1 MGEIENVY
9 IRTLLKSIKMFRI
22 LLALLFVSFSFAQ
35 QTDKVDFIKCDA
47 LVAPNHSE
55 KSISGTITYEF
66 KVKKAIDTI
75 KIDAINM
82 EFSEVAINGKSVKF
96 KNSGKTLDLFEGFKK
111 GKNKLTFSYS
121 AQPKQTLYFT
131 GEGEHLQIW
140 TQGQGKYTSHWLPS
154 FDDVNEKVIFNI
166 SINWIKNFYAVSN
179 GIISISK
186 DKFNNYKLPY
196 PHNKNKRFS
205 YQMQKPMS
213 SYLVMLAIGNF
224 EKQTATTKSG
234 TPLEFYVDKIDVSK
248 FEPTYRY
255 SKEMFNYLEK
265 EIGVKYPWG
274 IYRQVPVRDF
284 LYAGMENTTSTIFAQ
299 DFVVDSIGFNDR
311 NYVNV
316 NAHELA
322 HQWFGDLITAQSGKH
337 HWLQEG
343 FATYYALLAERHL
356 FGDDY
361 FYKELNDY
369 AEQLN
374 RASKTDTIP
383 VMNEKASS
391 LSFYKKGAWAL
402 HVMRED
408 IGAKNFQKAVKKY
421 LKKYKYKNVNTDD
434 FLKIVKQVSGY
445 DVERFKQDW
454 LLTNQFHY
462 EIARYYLFKNEKF
475 EKNYDVISFLQ
486 GYSDDETFR
495 LSFSKIIELLNSDN
509 FDFVKSKL
517 VHFSKRMPWQE
528 RKVILETALA
538 TNNILVR
545 KAVAESTP
553 IIPEVFK
560 SQYETLLEDNSY
572 QTKEI
577 ALINL
582 WKNFPDERLHY
593 LEQTKE
599 IVGNNDKSFRLTWLA
614 LAMNTENQSEQVKA
628 TSYNQLLDFA
638 SENYESSV
646 RQNALELLL
655 QLNPNDEKV
664 IELLFKA
671 TVHHKWQFTKFGRDN
686 VRLLLK
692 KPEYRTKVE
701 KLASTSEGTMK
712 ELYLKFL
719 NEN

>member
-1 MGEIENVY
+1 
-9 IRTLLKSIKMFRI
+9 MFRI
-22 LLALLFVSFSFAQ
+22 LLALFFINVSFAQ
-35 QTDKVDFIKCDA
+35 QTDKVDFISCEALLFPDA
-47 LVAPNHSE
+47 KN
-55 KSISGTITYEF
+55 KSISGTVHYLFEI
-66 KVKKAIDTI
+66 KNNIDSV
-75 KIDAINM
+75 KIDAKNM
-82 EFSEVAINGKSVKF
+82 IFSAININDNIKLKY
-96 KNSGKTLDLFEGFKK
+96 
-111 GKNKLTFSYS
+111 KLTDNHIILYDGLRKGLNAITIKYS
-121 AQPKQTLYFT
+121 TKPKQTLYFT
-131 GEGEHLQIW
+131 GEGENLQIW

-154 FDDVNEKVIFNI
+154 FDDVNEKVIFKI
-166 SINWIKNFYAVSN
+166 SVYFDNKFQVLSN
-179 GIISISK
+179 GNLVKKVSPKQSDEKKILWEFEMK
-186 DKFNNYKLPY
+186 
-196 PHNKNKRFS
+196 
-205 YQMQKPMS
+205 KPMS

-224 EKQTATTKSG
+224 EKQTKTTKSG
-234 TPLEFYVDKIDVSK
+234 TPLEFYLDKNDVLK

-255 SKEMFNYLEK
+255 SKELFDYLEQ

-316 NAHELA
+316 NAHELT

-361 FYKELNDY
+361 FYEELNDY

-454 LLTNQFHY
+454 LLSNQFHY

-560 SQYETLLEDNSY
+560 SQYETLLEDHSY

-582 WKNFPDERLHY
+582 WKNFPEDREKYLFKTRRL
-593 LEQTKE
+593 
-599 IVGNNDKSFRLTWLA
+599 IGNNDKNIRIAWLY
-614 LAMNTENQSEQVKA
+614 LAYFTPEFENQR
-628 TSYNQLLDFA
+628 LDFYLELLHYA
-638 SENYESSV
+638 SSQYESSV
-646 RQNALELLL
+646 RQNALETLLSIDFM
-655 QLNPNDEKV
+655 NKKV
-664 IELLFKA
+664 ITQLFLA
-671 TVHHKWQFTKFGRDN
+671 TKHHKWQFTLFARTKIRE
-686 VRLLLK
+686 LLK
-692 KPEYRTKVE
+692 NEEYRVKVE
-701 KLASTSEGTMK
+701 ELAQTSDDTMK
-712 ELYLKFL
+712 ELYMKFL
-719 NEN
+719 NEKI

>member
-1 MGEIENVY
+1 
-9 IRTLLKSIKMFRI
+9 MFRI
-22 LLALLFVSFSFAQ
+22 LFSLLLVSFSFAQ
-35 QTDKVDFIKCDA
+35 QTDKVDFISCEALLFPDA
-47 LVAPNHSE
+47 KN
-55 KSISGTITYEF
+55 KSISGTVHYLFEI
-66 KVKKAIDTI
+66 KNNIDSV
-75 KIDAINM
+75 KIDAKNM
-82 EFSEVAINGKSVKF
+82 IFSAININDNTKLKY
-96 KNSGKTLDLFEGFKK
+96 
-111 GKNKLTFSYS
+111 KLTDNHIILYDGLRKGLNAITIKYS
-121 AQPKQTLYFT
+121 TKPKQTLYFR
-131 GEGEHLQIW
+131 GEGENLQIW

-154 FDDVNEKVIFNI
+154 FDDVNEKIIFKI
-166 SINWIKNFYAVSN
+166 SVYFDNKFQVLSN
-179 GIISISK
+179 GNLVKKVSPKQSDEKKILWEFEMK
-186 DKFNNYKLPY
+186 
-196 PHNKNKRFS
+196 
-205 YQMQKPMS
+205 KPMS

-224 EKQTATTKSG
+224 AKQARKTKSG
-234 TPLEFYVDKIDVSK
+234 TPLEFYLDKKDISK

-255 SKEMFNYLEK
+255 SKELFDYLEQ

-299 DFVVDSIGFNDR
+299 DFVVDSIEFNDR

-361 FYKELNDY
+361 FYEELNDY
-369 AEQLN
+369 AEQLK

-402 HVMRED
+402 HVLRED
-408 IGAKNFQKAVKKY
+408 VGAKNFQKAVKKY
-421 LKKYKYKNVNTDD
+421 LRKYKFKNVNTDD

-445 DVERFKQDW
+445 DVENFKKVW
-454 LLTNQFHY
+454 LEKAGFEM
-462 EIARYYLFKNEKF
+462 EIAQKYLSKNKF
-475 EKNYDVISFLQ
+475 IQDY
-486 GYSDDETFR
+486 
-495 LSFSKIIELLNSDN
+495 
-509 FDFVKSKL
+509 FDLKKSKKSL
-517 VHFSKRMPWQE
+517 AELTEILKSDAYYPIKQYIVYQTRNVPFEE

-538 TNNILVR
+538 TNDILVR
-545 KAVAESTP
+545 RAVAES
-553 IIPEVFK
+553 IPVVLEAFK
-560 SQYETLLEDNSY
+560 SQYESLLKDNSY

-577 ALINL
+577 ALTNL

-593 LEQTKE
+593 LEQTKD

-614 LAMNTENQSEQVKA
+614 LSMNTENQSEQVKA

-692 KPEYRTKVE
+692 KPEYRVIVE
-701 KLASTSEGTMK
+701 KLALTSDNSMK

-719 NEN
+719 NEK

>member
-1 MGEIENVY
+1 MSEIENVY

-22 LLALLFVSFSFAQ
+22 LLVLFFINISFAQ
-35 QTDKVDFIKCDA
+35 QIDKVDFIKCDA

-55 KSISGTITYEF
+55 KSISGTVTYEF

-82 EFSEVAINGKSVKF
+82 EFSEVLINGKSVKF
-96 KNSGKTLDLFEGFKK
+96 KNSGKTLDLFEGYKK
-111 GKNKLTFSYS
+111 GKNKLTFNYS
-121 AQPKQTLYFT
+121 AKPKQTLYFT
-131 GEGEHLQIW
+131 GQDENLQIW
-140 TQGQGKYTSHWLPS
+140 TQGQGRYTSHWLPS
-154 FDDVNEKVIFNI
+154 FDDVNEKVIFNV
-166 SINWIKNFYAVSN
+166 SVEFRNDFPVNSN
-179 GIISISK
+179 GDFISNKYNSK
-186 DKFNNYKLPY
+186 GNLITWN
-196 PHNKNKRFS
+196 

-213 SYLVMLAIGNF
+213 SYLAMLAIGSF
-224 EKQTATTKSG
+224 AKQTTTTKSG
-234 TPLEFYVDKIDVSK
+234 TLLEFYLDKNDVSK

-255 SKEMFNYLEK
+255 SKEMFDYLEK

-311 NYVNV
+311 NYINV

-361 FYKELNDY
+361 FYEELNDY
-369 AEQLN
+369 AEQLK

-421 LKKYKYKNVNTDD
+421 LKKYQYKNVNTDD
-434 FLKIVKQVSGY
+434 FLKIVKEVSGY
-445 DVERFKQDW
+445 DVENFKKVW
-454 LLTNQFHY
+454 LEKSGFEM
-462 EIARYYLFKNEKF
+462 EIAQKYLSKNKF
-475 EKNYDVISFLQ
+475 IQDYFALK
-486 GYSDDETFR
+486 
-495 LSFSKIIELLNSDN
+495 
-509 FDFVKSKL
+509 KSKKSL
-517 VHFSKRMPWQE
+517 SELTEILKSDAYYPIKQYIVYQTRNVPFDE

-538 TNNILVR
+538 THNISVR
-545 KAVAESTP
+545 RAVAESTP
-553 IIPEVFK
+553 IIPEAFK
-560 SQYETLLEDNSY
+560 KQYETLLNDNSY

-577 ALINL
+577 ALVNL
-582 WKNFPDERLHY
+582 CESFPEEVEKY
-593 LEQTKE
+593 LEQTKGIE
-599 IVGNNDKSFRLTWLA
+599 GNNDKSLKLTWLK
-614 LAMNTENQSEQVKA
+614 LKILKGQNSRFDQENIIDE
-628 TSYNQLLDFA
+628 LLKYASVDF
-638 SENYESSV
+638 ESSI
-646 RQNALELLL
+646 RQNALETLLGVNYE
-655 QLNPNDEKV
+655 NPKV
-664 IELLFKA
+664 IEALFLA
-671 TVHHKWQFTKFGRDN
+671 TNHHKWQFTKFGRDN

-692 KPEYRTKVE
+692 KTEYRTIVE
-701 KLASTSEGTMK
+701 KVASTSDAKMK

-719 NEN
+719 NEK

>member
-1 MGEIENVY
+1 MREIENVY
-9 IRTLLKSIKMFRI
+9 IRTIIKSIKMFRI
-22 LLALLFVSFSFAQ
+22 LLALFFISVSFAQ
-35 QTDKVDFIKCDA
+35 QTDKVDFIKCNA

-82 EFSEVAINGKSVKF
+82 EFSEVAINGKSVNF

-121 AQPKQTLYFT
+121 AKPKQTLYFT
-131 GEGEHLQIW
+131 GKGEHLQIW
-140 TQGQGKYTSHWLPS
+140 TQGQGRYTSHWLPS
-154 FDDVNEKVIFNI
+154 FDDVNEKVVFNLSVKFQNGYKI
-166 SINWIKNFYAVSN
+166 ISN
-179 GIISISK
+179 GVFKNVNHKRNGYENGFSIY
-186 DKFNNYKLPY
+186 N
-196 PHNKNKRFS
+196 
-205 YQMQKPMS
+205 YQMEKPMS

-224 EKQTATTKSG
+224 AKQTTTTKSG
-234 TPLEFYVDKIDVSK
+234 TPLEFYLDKNDVSK

-255 SKEMFNYLEK
+255 SKEMFDYLEQ

-361 FYKELNDY
+361 FYEELNDY
-369 AEQLN
+369 AEQLK

-421 LKKYKYKNVNTDD
+421 LKKYQYKNVNTDD
-434 FLKIVKQVSGY
+434 FLKVVKQVSGY
-445 DVERFKQDW
+445 DVENFKKVW
-454 LLTNQFHY
+454 LETAGFEM
-462 EIARYYLFKNEKF
+462 EIAQKYLSKNKF
-475 EKNYDVISFLQ
+475 IQDYFALK
-486 GYSDDETFR
+486 
-495 LSFSKIIELLNSDN
+495 
-509 FDFVKSKL
+509 KSKKSL
-517 VHFSKRMPWQE
+517 VELTEILKSDAYYPIKQYIVYQTRNVPFEE
-528 RKVILETALA
+528 RNVILETALA
-538 TNNILVR
+538 TNDILVR
-545 KAVAESTP
+545 RAVAESTP
-553 IIPEVFK
+553 VIPEAFK

-577 ALINL
+577 TLTNL
-582 WKNFPDERLHY
+582 WKNFPEDLLRY

-614 LAMNTENQSEQVKA
+614 LAMNTENQSEQFKA
-628 TSYNQLLDFA
+628 TTYNQLLDFA

-686 VRLLLK
+686 VRSLLK
-692 KPEYRTKVE
+692 KQEYRTIVE
-701 KLASTSEGTMK
+701 KIALTSVDSMK

-719 NEN
+719 NEKF

>member
-1 MGEIENVY
+1 
-9 IRTLLKSIKMFRI
+9 MFRI
-22 LLALLFVSFSFAQ
+22 LLTLFFINISFAQ
-35 QTDKVDFIKCDA
+35 QIDKVDFIKCDA
-47 LVAPNHSE
+47 FVSPNASE
-55 KSISGTITYEF
+55 KSITGRISYEF

-75 KIDAINM
+75 KIDSKNM
-82 EFSEVAINGKSVKF
+82 DFSEVKINGKSVKF

-121 AQPKQTLYFT
+121 AKPKQTLYFT
-131 GEGEHLQIW
+131 GEGDNQQIW
-140 TQGQGKYTSHWLPS
+140 TQGQGRYTSHWLPS

-166 SINWIKNFYAVSN
+166 SIAFKENFEFFSN
-179 GIISISK
+179 GNFKSSILTETANLK
-186 DKFNNYKLPY
+186 YFE
-196 PHNKNKRFS
+196 
-205 YQMQKPMS
+205 MQKPMS

-224 EKQTATTKSG
+224 EKQTVITKSG
-234 TPLEFYVDKIDVSK
+234 TPLEFYLDKNDVSK

-255 SKEMFNYLEK
+255 SKEMFDYLEQ
-265 EIGVKYPWG
+265 EIGVKFPWG

-284 LYAGMENTTSTIFAQ
+284 LYAGMENTTATIFAQ
-299 DFVVDSIGFNDR
+299 DFVVDEIGFNDR

-361 FYKELNDY
+361 FYEELNDY
-369 AEQLN
+369 AEQLK

-383 VMNEKASS
+383 VMDEKASS

-421 LKKYKYKNVNTDD
+421 LKKYQYKNVNTND
-434 FLKIVKQVSGY
+434 FLKIVKEVSGY
-445 DVERFKQDW
+445 DVENFKKIW
-454 LLTNQFHY
+454 LEKPGFEM
-462 EIARYYLFKNEKF
+462 EIAQKYLSKNKF
-475 EKNYDVISFLQ
+475 IQEYFALK
-486 GYSDDETFR
+486 
-495 LSFSKIIELLNSDN
+495 
-509 FDFVKSKL
+509 KSKKSL
-517 VHFSKRMPWQE
+517 AELTEILKSDAYYPIKQYIVYQTRNVPFDE
-528 RKVILETALA
+528 RKVILENALA
-538 TNNILVR
+538 TNDILVR
-545 KAVAESTP
+545 RAVAESTP
-553 IIPEVFK
+553 VIPEAFK
-560 SQYETLLEDNSY
+560 SQYETLLNDNSY

-577 ALINL
+577 ALTNL
-582 WKNFPDERLHY
+582 WKNFPEERLHY
-593 LEQTKE
+593 LEQTKG
-599 IVGNNDKSFRLTWLA
+599 IIGNNDKSFRLTWLA
-614 LAMNTENQSEQVKA
+614 LAMNTEKLQEQVKA

-638 SENYESSV
+638 SEEYESSV

-692 KPEYRTKVE
+692 KPEYRTIVE
-701 KLASTSEGTMK
+701 GLATTSDEKMK
-712 ELYLKFL
+712 EMYLKFL
-719 NEN
+719 NEK

>member
-1 MGEIENVY
+1 
-9 IRTLLKSIKMFRI
+9 MFRI
-22 LLALLFVSFSFAQ
+22 LFSLLFVSLSFAQ
-35 QTDKVDFIKCDA
+35 QTNKVDFIKCDA
-47 LVAPNHSE
+47 SVSPYASE
-55 KSISGTITYEF
+55 KSIYGDVVYEF

-75 KIDAINM
+75 KIDAKSM
-82 EFSEVAINGKSVKF
+82 EFSRVMINGKSVKF

-111 GKNKLTFSYS
+111 GKNKLRFSYS
-121 AQPKQTLYFT
+121 AKPKQTLYFT
-131 GEGEHLQIW
+131 GEGENLQIW
-140 TQGQGKYTSHWLPS
+140 TQGQGRYTSHWLPS

-166 SINWIKNFYAVSN
+166 LISDVNPYLKVISN
-179 GIISISK
+179 G
-186 DKFNNYKLPY
+186 LL
-196 PHNKNKRFS
+196 KRKPEVMYMDYDAFE
-205 YQMQKPMS
+205 MQKPMS

-224 EKQTATTKSG
+224 EKQTTNTKSG
-234 TPLEFYVDKIDVSK
+234 SPLEFYLDKKDVSK
-248 FEPTYRY
+248 FEPTFRY
-255 SKEMFNYLEK
+255 SKEMFDYLEQ

-284 LYAGMENTTSTIFAQ
+284 LYAGMENTTSTIFSQ
-299 DFVVDSIGFNDR
+299 DFVVDEIGFNDR

-361 FYKELNDY
+361 FYEELNDY
-369 AEQLN
+369 AEQLK

-421 LKKYKYKNVNTDD
+421 LKKYQYKNVNTDD
-434 FLKIVKQVSGY
+434 FLKIVKEVSGY
-445 DVERFKQDW
+445 DVENFKKVW
-454 LLTNQFHY
+454 LEKPGFEM
-462 EIARYYLFKNEKF
+462 EIAQKYLSKNKF
-475 EKNYDVISFLQ
+475 IQDYFALK
-486 GYSDDETFR
+486 
-495 LSFSKIIELLNSDN
+495 
-509 FDFVKSKL
+509 KSKKSL
-517 VHFSKRMPWQE
+517 VELTEILKSDAYYPIKQYIVYQTRNLPFEE

-538 TNNILVR
+538 TNDILVR
-545 KAVAESTP
+545 RAVAESTP
-553 IIPEVFK
+553 VVPEAFK
-560 SQYETLLEDNSY
+560 SQYETLLKDNSY

-577 ALINL
+577 ALTNL
-582 WKNFPDERLHY
+582 WKNFPDERLRY

-614 LAMNTENQSEQVKA
+614 LAMNTENLPEQVKA

-655 QLNPNDEKV
+655 KMNTNDEKV

-692 KPEYRTKVE
+692 KPEYRTIVE
-701 KLASTSEGTMK
+701 KIAATSDETMK
-712 ELYLKFL
+712 ELYWKFL
-719 NEN
+719 NEK

>member
-1 MGEIENVY
+1 
-9 IRTLLKSIKMFRI
+9 MFRI
-22 LLALLFVSFSFAQ
+22 LFPLLIVSFSFAQ
-35 QTDKVDFIKCDA
+35 QTDKVDFIQCDA
-47 LVAPNHSE
+47 LVSPSHIE
-55 KSISGTITYEF
+55 KSISGIITYEF

-75 KIDAINM
+75 KIDAKSM

-111 GKNKLTFSYS
+111 GKNKLTFNYS
-121 AQPKQTLYFT
+121 AKPKQTLYFT
-131 GEGEHLQIW
+131 DQDENLQIW

-166 SINWIKNFYAVSN
+166 NIYFDSNFEVLSN
-179 GIISISK
+179 GIHKSSVVYPPLSK
-186 DKFNNYKLPY
+186 LEKIWNFK
-196 PHNKNKRFS
+196 
-205 YQMQKPMS
+205 MQKPMS

-224 EKQTATTKSG
+224 EKQTTTTKSG
-234 TPLEFYVDKIDVSK
+234 TPLEFYLDKKDISK

-255 SKEMFNYLEK
+255 SKELFDYLEQ
-265 EIGVKYPWG
+265 EIGVKYPWA

-343 FATYYALLAERHL
+343 FATYYALLAECHL

-361 FYKELNDY
+361 FYEELNDY
-369 AEQLN
+369 AEQLK

-421 LKKYKYKNVNTDD
+421 LKKYRYKNVNTDD
-434 FLKIVKQVSGY
+434 FLKIVKDVSGY
-445 DVERFKQDW
+445 DVENFKKIWLETAGFEMGIAQKYLSKNKFIQD
-454 LLTNQFHY
+454 Y
-462 EIARYYLFKNEKF
+462 
-475 EKNYDVISFLQ
+475 
-486 GYSDDETFR
+486 
-495 LSFSKIIELLNSDN
+495 
-509 FDFVKSKL
+509 FDLKKSKKSL
-517 VHFSKRMPWQE
+517 SELTEILKSDAYYPMKQYIVYQTQNIPFEE

-545 KAVAESTP
+545 RAVAESTP
-553 IIPEVFK
+553 VIPEVFRLH
-560 SQYETLLEDNSY
+560 YETLLEDNSY

-577 ALINL
+577 ALTNL
-582 WKNFPDERLHY
+582 WKNFPEDRLSY
-593 LEQTKE
+593 LEQTKD

-614 LAMNTENQSEQVKA
+614 LAINTTGFTEETIRNFH
-628 TSYNQLLDFA
+628 NQLVDFA

-646 RQNALELLL
+646 RQNAIELLL

-671 TVHHKWQFTKFGRDN
+671 TVHHKWQFTLFARTKIRE
-686 VRLLLK
+686 LLK
-692 KPEYRTKVE
+692 DLTYRINVE
-701 KLASTSEGTMK
+701 QMVLTSNASIQA
-712 ELYLKFL
+712 LYLKFL
-719 NEN
+719 NE

>member
-1 MGEIENVY
+1 
-9 IRTLLKSIKMFRI
+9 MFRI
-22 LLALLFVSFSFAQ
+22 LLALFFINLSFGQ
-35 QTDKVDFIKCDA
+35 QIDKVDFIKCDA
-47 LVAPNHSE
+47 YLSPNESQ
-55 KSISGTITYEF
+55 KTISGKVIYEF
-66 KVKKAIDTI
+66 KFKKAIDTI

-82 EFSEVAINGKSVKF
+82 EFSEVAINGKSVNF
-96 KNSGKTLDLFEGFKK
+96 QNSGKTLDLFEGFKN

-121 AQPKQTLYFT
+121 AKPKQTLYFT
-131 GEGEHLQIW
+131 GKDENLQIW
-140 TQGQGKYTSHWLPS
+140 TQGQGRYTSHWLPS
-154 FDDVNEKVIFNI
+154 FDDVNAKVIFNLNI
-166 SINWIKNFYAVSN
+166 SFHPNLTAISN
-179 GIISISK
+179 GIHESNGI
-186 DKFNNYKLPY
+186 Y
-196 PHNKNKRFS
+196 PPLSNSNVIWNFK
-205 YQMQKPMS
+205 MQKPMS

-224 EKQTATTKSG
+224 EKQTKTTKSR
-234 TPLEFYVDKIDVSK
+234 TPLEFYLDKNDVSK

-255 SKEMFNYLEK
+255 SKEMFDYLEQ

-284 LYAGMENTTSTIFAQ
+284 LYAGMENTTSTIFSQ
-299 DFVVDSIGFNDR
+299 DFVVDEIGFNDR

-361 FYKELNDY
+361 FYEELNDY
-369 AEQLN
+369 AEQLK

-383 VMNEKASS
+383 VMDEKASS

-421 LKKYKYKNVNTDD
+421 LKKYQYKNVNTDD

-445 DVERFKQDW
+445 DVENFKKVW
-454 LLTNQFHY
+454 LEKAGFDM
-462 EIARYYLFKNEKF
+462 EIAQKYLSKNKF
-475 EKNYDVISFLQ
+475 IQDYFALK
-486 GYSDDETFR
+486 
-495 LSFSKIIELLNSDN
+495 
-509 FDFVKSKL
+509 KSKKSL
-517 VHFSKRMPWQE
+517 VELTEILKSDAYYPIKQYIVYQTRNLPFEE

-538 TNNILVR
+538 TNDIMVR
-545 KAVAESTP
+545 RAVAESTP
-553 IIPEVFK
+553 VIPKAFQ

-572 QTKEI
+572 FTKEI
-577 ALINL
+577 ALMHL
-582 WKNFPDERLHY
+582 CESFPENRLRY
-593 LEQTKE
+593 LEQTE
-599 IVGNNDKSFRLTWLA
+599 NIEGNNDKSFRLTWLA
-614 LAMNTENQSEQVKA
+614 LAMNTDSLSEEIKA
-628 TSYNQLLDFA
+628 NSYQQLLDFA
-638 SENYESSV
+638 SEKYESSV

-686 VRLLLK
+686 VRSLLK
-692 KPEYRTKVE
+692 NQEYRTQVE
-701 KLASTSEGTMK
+701 QMATTSDANMK
-712 ELYLKFL
+712 ELYLKYL
-719 NEN
+719 NEK

>member
-1 MGEIENVY
+1 MREIENVY
-9 IRTLLKSIKMFRI
+9 IRILLKSVKMFRI
-22 LLALLFVSFSFAQ
+22 LLALFFINVSFAQ
-35 QTDKVDFIKCDA
+35 QTDKVDFIKCNA

-82 EFSEVAINGKSVKF
+82 EFSEVAINGKSVNF

-121 AQPKQTLYFT
+121 AKPKQTLYFT
-131 GEGEHLQIW
+131 GKGEHLQIW
-140 TQGQGKYTSHWLPS
+140 TQGQGRYTSHWLPS
-154 FDDVNEKVIFNI
+154 FDDVNEKVVFNLSVEFQNGYKI
-166 SINWIKNFYAVSN
+166 ISN
-179 GIISISK
+179 GV
-186 DKFNNYKLPY
+186 F
-196 PHNKNKRFS
+196 KNVNHKRNGYENGFS
-205 YQMQKPMS
+205 TYNYQMEKPMS

-224 EKQTATTKSG
+224 AKQTTTTKSG
-234 TPLEFYVDKIDVSK
+234 TQLEFYLDKNDVSK

-255 SKEMFNYLEK
+255 SKEMFDYLEQ

-361 FYKELNDY
+361 FYEELNDY
-369 AEQLN
+369 AEQLK

-408 IGAKNFQKAVKKY
+408 IGAKDFQKAVKKY
-421 LKKYKYKNVNTDD
+421 LKKYQYKNVNTDD

-445 DVERFKQDW
+445 DVENFKKVW
-454 LLTNQFHY
+454 LEKPGFEM
-462 EIARYYLFKNEKF
+462 EIAQKYLSKNKF
-475 EKNYDVISFLQ
+475 IQDYFALK
-486 GYSDDETFR
+486 
-495 LSFSKIIELLNSDN
+495 
-509 FDFVKSKL
+509 KSKKSL
-517 VHFSKRMPWQE
+517 AELTEILKSDAYYPIKQYIVYQTRNVPFEE
-528 RKVILETALA
+528 RNVILETALA
-538 TNNILVR
+538 TNDILVR
-545 KAVAESTP
+545 RAVAESTP
-553 IIPEVFK
+553 VIPEAFK

-577 ALINL
+577 TLTNL
-582 WKNFPDERLHY
+582 WKNFPDERLRY
-593 LEQTKE
+593 LKQTKNIE
-599 IVGNNDKSFRLTWLA
+599 GNNDKSFRLTWLA

-671 TVHHKWQFTKFGRDN
+671 TMHHKWQFTKFGRDN
-686 VRLLLK
+686 VRSLLK
-692 KPEYRTKVE
+692 KQEYRTIVE
-701 KLASTSEGTMK
+701 KIALTSVDSMK

-719 NEN
+719 NEKF

>member
-1 MGEIENVY
+1 
-9 IRTLLKSIKMFRI
+9 
-22 LLALLFVSFSFAQ
+22 
-35 QTDKVDFIKCDA
+35 
-47 LVAPNHSE
+47 
-55 KSISGTITYEF
+55 
-66 KVKKAIDTI
+66 
-75 KIDAINM
+75 
-82 EFSEVAINGKSVKF
+82 
-96 KNSGKTLDLFEGFKK
+96 
-111 GKNKLTFSYS
+111 
-121 AQPKQTLYFT
+121 
-131 GEGEHLQIW
+131 
-140 TQGQGKYTSHWLPS
+140 
-154 FDDVNEKVIFNI
+154 VNEKVIFNI
-166 SINWIKNFYAVSN
+166 SVEFRNDFPVISN
-179 GIISISK
+179 GTFISNKYNSK
-186 DKFNNYKLPY
+186 GNLITWN
-196 PHNKNKRFS
+196 

-224 EKQTATTKSG
+224 AKQARTTKSG
-234 TPLEFYVDKIDVSK
+234 TPLEFYLDKNDVSK

-255 SKEMFNYLEK
+255 SKELFDYLEQ

-299 DFVVDSIGFNDR
+299 DFVVDEIGFNDR

-361 FYKELNDY
+361 FYEELNDY
-369 AEQLN
+369 AEQLK

-421 LKKYKYKNVNTDD
+421 LKKYQYKNVNTDD
-434 FLKIVKQVSGY
+434 FLKIVKEVSGY
-445 DVERFKQDW
+445 DVENFKKVW
-454 LLTNQFHY
+454 LEKPGFEM
-462 EIARYYLFKNEKF
+462 EIAQKYLSKNKF
-475 EKNYDVISFLQ
+475 IQDYFALK
-486 GYSDDETFR
+486 
-495 LSFSKIIELLNSDN
+495 
-509 FDFVKSKL
+509 KSKKSL
-517 VHFSKRMPWQE
+517 VELTEILKSDAYYPIKQYIVYQTRNLPFEE

-538 TNNILVR
+538 TNDILVR
-545 KAVAESTP
+545 RAVAESTP
-553 IIPEVFK
+553 VVPEAFRF
-560 SQYETLLEDNSY
+560 QYETLLEDNSY

-577 ALINL
+577 ALTNL
-582 WKNFPDERLHY
+582 WKNFPDNRLYY
-593 LEQTKE
+593 LAKTKD

-614 LAMNTENQSEQVKA
+614 LAMKTTGFSESTNTIF
-628 TSYNQLLDFA
+628 YNELMNFA

-655 QLNPNDEKV
+655 QMNPNDEKV

-671 TVHHKWQFTKFGRDN
+671 TIHHKWQFTKFGRDN

-692 KPEYRTKVE
+692 KQEYRRIVE
-701 KLASTSEGTMK
+701 KLASTSDETMK
-712 ELYLKFL
+712 ELYKKFL
-719 NEN
+719 NEK